1 MSGEPGVEIR
11 KNEVEESCG
20 ISSCSGLDV
29 CAYFIY
35 NEIQTSE
42 ARLVFFFCDAD
53 KLCLGFVV

>member
-1 MSGEPGVEIR
+1 MESR